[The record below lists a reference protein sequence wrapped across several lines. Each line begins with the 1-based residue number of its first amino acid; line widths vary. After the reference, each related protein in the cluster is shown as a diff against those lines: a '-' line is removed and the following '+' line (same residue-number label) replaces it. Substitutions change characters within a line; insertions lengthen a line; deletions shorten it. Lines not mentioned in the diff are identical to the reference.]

1 MIPKQL
7 DSIHDYLDCQLT
19 RNPTR
24 LRTNLKLTA
33 AYVSKYLRVT
43 RTSLNTMPNTFQL
56 LKIAA
61 CLLIHIDLFR
71 SFVCRRT
78 AVSRPRIVSYPLYKS
93 LVLSTIP
100 KVVVMSVQAHLPKHK
115 SFIKVFREL
124 SQTNASTN
132 VRIQQPKYFEQ
143 TVSDY
148 SDVVPVL
155 QKVYQDTEHTDFL

>member
-1 MIPKQL
+1 MIVKQL

-56 LKIAA
+56 LKIAS

-71 SFVCRRT
+71 SFVCLRT
-78 AVSRPRIVSYPLYKS
+78 GITRPYIDNVISSAEITVLT
-93 LVLSTIP
+93 VLSTIS
-100 KVVVMSVQAHLPKHK
+100 KVVDKSAQAHLPKHK

-124 SQTNASTN
+124 SQKNACDERSHSTTQ
-132 VRIQQPKYFEQ
+132 IF
-143 TVSDY
+143 
-148 SDVVPVL
+148 
-155 QKVYQDTEHTDFL
+155 